1 MTDNLQVH
9 ALGDHNYLIHI
20 YQGEEQVE
28 IRIQAS
34 NDVVQQ
40 LGLHEVD
47 EPRIVEATAAF
58 LIERQ
63 LAVDLPSTL
72 DLDDVAAGY
81 DYYFSELELR
91 LTR

>member
-1 MTDNLQVH
+1 MTDKMHVH
-9 ALGDHNYLIHI
+9 VLGDHNYLIHLDE
-20 YQGEEQVE
+20 GEEQVE

-34 NDVVQQ
+34 TDVVRQ

-47 EPRIVEATAAF
+47 EPRIVEATAVF

-63 LAVDLPSTL
+63 LAVDLPPTL

-81 DYYFSELELR
+81 DDYLSELELR
-91 LTR
+91 LSL